1 MCSRTAGCKLLY
13 MLYGIPLPL
22 TPCHAFR
29 STSGSA
35 DVLKVADC
43 GQCLPSKIA
52 LHASSEPT
60 GHRAIPLNKETYFSR
75 SKTKGDVLI

>member
-1 MCSRTAGCKLLY
+1 MCSRTAGYKQLY

-35 DVLKVADC
+35 DVHGGGLRPVLTIKDRLAC
-43 GQCLPSKIA
+43 ILRANGTSSK
-52 LHASSEPT
+52 
-60 GHRAIPLNKETYFSR
+60 FFQ
-75 SKTKGDVLI
+75 